1 MPDALENELMRIDEE
16 LENNNEFNFIKA
28 DMVTLKRKV
37 I

>member
-16 LENNNEFNFIKA
+16 LVNNNEFYFIKA